1 MIEKVSGKMGLPPG
15 ALVYVGKKRSFPTK
29 VDYIGYDNKQIE
41 FEKDIPVERLK
52 EIYANNN
59 VNWIDVRGLHNVE
72 IIQEIG
78 EFFKIDNLHLEDILN
93 TEHRPKIEET
103 EHYILLCIKTISI
116 RKSTNK
122 PKIRQLSVVLFENCV
137 ITFQEEEECHLHMV
151 KERAVIKKGNILNYG
166 NDFLMYSIIDLII
179 DEYFGVIDK
188 FHDSLEELES
198 KIFNMCEEESLILIQ
213 DNKKYIIHLRR
224 AIFPIREEIF
234 VLMKHA
240 SDLITSK
247 TLNYFHDIYE
257 HIYFHMESLENIRE
271 INAGLKDLYLSK
283 INLRMNQIMQT
294 LTIFASIFIPLTFIS
309 GFYGMN
315 FENMPELTWK
325 YGYFAT
331 IAVMIIT
338 CVLLLIY
345 FRRRKWL

>member
-1 MIEKVSGKMGLPPG
+1 MIEKVSEKMGMPPG
-15 ALVYVGKKRSFPTK
+15 ALVYVGKKRNFPSK
-29 VDYIGYDNKQIE
+29 IDYIGYDTEKLEVQ
-41 FEKDIPVERLK
+41 KDISIEK
-52 EIYANNN
+52 AKKIYLDNK
-59 VNWIDVRGLHNVE
+59 VNWIDIRGLHNVDVVKD
-72 IIQEIG
+72 IG
-78 EFFKIDNLHLEDILN
+78 CFFNIDKLHLEDILN

-103 EHYILLCIKTISI
+103 EHYIILCIKTISI
-116 RKSTNK
+116 RPNSNK
-122 PKIRQLSVVLFENCV
+122 PKIRQISILLFKNCV
-137 ITFQEEEECHLHMV
+137 VTFQEEEECHLHLV
-151 KERAVIKKGNILNYG
+151 KERILDKIGNIQAYG
-166 NDFLMYSIIDLII
+166 NDFLMYSIVDLII

-188 FHDSLEELES
+188 FHDNLEDLEN
-198 KIFNMCEEESLILIQ
+198 KIFGMTEDDSLFLIQ

-234 VLMKHA
+234 VLIKHA
-240 SDLITSK
+240 SDLISAK

-271 INAGLKDLYLSK
+271 INSGLKDLYLSK

-315 FENMPELTWK
+315 FENMPELSWK

-331 IAVMIIT
+331 IIVMAIVSI
-338 CVLLLIY
+338 LLLIY
-345 FRRRKWL
+345 FKRKKWF